1 MNFHQFIGPFR
12 LDVECFATR
21 MEFSTTI
28 HISAEQER
36 VIRERELKDPLTQFI
51 KDKCS
56 SKSFPG
62 FLVEPLRTSFTEK
75 ARSQVSGI
83 KIVIRLNFPSDRDQP
98 KTMRYELSRRILLE
112 LFKAIRHEIR
122 DRTGLP
128 FVNRSTSPGRSLGKS
143 GESIASLKKERD
155 RAKRERNFVS
165 ESRIFASRTRDG
177 QFHFNHIQRK

>member
-75 ARSQVSGI
+75 ARSQVSGV

-122 DRTGLP
+122 DRTGVP
-128 FVNRSTSPGRSLGKS
+128 FVNHSTSPRRSLGKGS
-143 GESIASLKKERD
+143 ESIASLKKERN
-155 RAKRERNFVS
+155 RAQRELDNLKRLIEFGN
-165 ESRIFASRTRDG
+165 SRRSGSKDSKKT
-177 QFHFNHIQRK
+177 N

>member
-21 MEFSTTI
+21 IEFSTTI
-28 HISAEQER
+28 HISGEQER
-36 VIRERELKDPLTQFI
+36 VIRESGLKDPLTQFI

-62 FLVEPLRTSFTEK
+62 FLVEPLRASFTEK
-75 ARSQVSGI
+75 ARSQVSGV
-83 KIVIRLNFPSDRDQP
+83 KIVIRLNFPSDSDQP
-98 KTMRYELSRRILLE
+98 KTMRYELARRILLE

-128 FVNRSTSPGRSLGKS
+128 FVNRSTASRRRLGKG
-143 GESIASLKKERD
+143 GESIKSLEKERD
-155 RAKRERNFVS
+155 RAKRELDKLKRLIEFGKNRRSGS
-165 ESRIFASRTRDG
+165 EESKGPD
-177 QFHFNHIQRK
+177 